1 MGVVFE
7 YLLTLTFDAG
17 KQHLKDHLDKKK
29 IEDRLRSF
37 IESSVDYNE
46 MCTLAEEIDFQGLI
60 DYIDK
65 NLLEDVEKQLFGV
78 QKERG
83 KARQRIVSQ
92 AISYSKADT
101 TQSKQRVEKM
111 VFRLI
116 DMIRDFYRSAI
127 SKQDLLLAEEIENE
141 VLQGVQV
148 SEKRI
153 SQEIIRSKDEIVNAI
168 NEVNGYMPENFM
180 NLAKAGKFQEIQDRM
195 SLQIDAASKGHLL
208 YPYYG
213 VTMEQNILKSI
224 ALSPEAKKLYPPHY
238 LCRGM
243 FQLDGRQVS
252 GIDPGIFDY
261 ADRHQLTITLE
272 IAEAKKLLGDKTDPF
287 QIEAEK
293 MVGKKLI
300 RYPQPFPPAFPCSIS
315 IDGEL
320 FYDYIE
326 LRTKEIMDDGTYV
339 ITNEEQK
346 HCKIRIMI
354 RSRLENVNHKFSF
367 TVETETTEIM
377 ENKDLLLFNRF
388 MKGVSERGCIVI
400 HILDWDRDFIRGNLD
415 DFEYDT
421 GFQSLDEEID
431 FLSRVCE
438 IEDYFGKKITI
449 DENISEYNYAAVKY
463 VSELIRGK
471 EQKFKWTEMSFER
484 SVDQHFR
491 KALSQITEKSHE
503 RAFVGETAVMIF
515 GVKLKFKLL
524 RKYLGVC
531 IKNLDRLRQTVEVLE
546 DGDKIIITFISDDNA
561 ILIDKL
567 ASAELVTDR

>member
-7 YLLTLTFDAG
+7 HLLTLTFDAG

-37 IESSVDYNE
+37 IESSVKYNE

-65 NLLEDVEKQLFGV
+65 NLLEDVEKRLFGV
-78 QKERG
+78 PKERG
-83 KARQRIVSQ
+83 RARQRIVSQ

-101 TQSKQRVEKM
+101 TQARDRVEKT

-116 DMIRDFYRSAI
+116 DMIRDFYRSSI

-141 VLQGVQV
+141 ILQGVQV
-148 SEKRI
+148 SEKWI
-153 SQEIIRSKDEIVNAI
+153 SQEVIRSKDEIVNAI
-168 NEVNGYMPENFM
+168 NGANGYMPENFM

-195 SLQIDAASKGHLL
+195 SLQLDAASKGHLL

-224 ALSPEAKKLYPPHY
+224 ALSPEAKKLYPPRY
-238 LCRGM
+238 LCRGTL
-243 FQLDGRQVS
+243 QLDGRQVS

-261 ADRHQLTITLE
+261 ADRHQLTIMLE
-272 IAEAKKLLGDKTDPF
+272 IAEAKKLLGDITDPF
-287 QIEAEK
+287 QVEAEK
-293 MVGKKLI
+293 MVGQKLI
-300 RYPQPFPPAFPCSIS
+300 RHPQPFPQAFPCSIS

-346 HCKIRIMI
+346 CCKIRIMI
-354 RSRLENVNHKFSF
+354 QIKLENMNNKFSL
-367 TVETETTEIM
+367 TVKTETL
-377 ENKDLLLFNRF
+377 ENKDFLLFNRF
-388 MKGVSERGCIVI
+388 IKGVSERGCVVI
-400 HILDWDRDFIRGNLD
+400 HILNWDRDFIRGNLD
-415 DFEYDT
+415 TFECET

-449 DENISEYNYAAVKY
+449 DENISEYNYGAVKY

-471 EQKFKWTEMSFER
+471 EQKFNWTEASFER
-484 SVDQHFR
+484 SVDQYFR
-491 KALSQITEKSHE
+491 KALSQITDKSHE
-503 RAFVGETAVMIF
+503 RAFVGETVVTIF

-524 RKYLGVC
+524 RRYLGVC
-531 IKNLDRLRQTVEVLE
+531 IKNLDRLRQKVEVLE
-546 DGDKIIITFISDDNA
+546 DGDKIIITFISDENA

-567 ASAELVTDR
+567 APVELVTDR